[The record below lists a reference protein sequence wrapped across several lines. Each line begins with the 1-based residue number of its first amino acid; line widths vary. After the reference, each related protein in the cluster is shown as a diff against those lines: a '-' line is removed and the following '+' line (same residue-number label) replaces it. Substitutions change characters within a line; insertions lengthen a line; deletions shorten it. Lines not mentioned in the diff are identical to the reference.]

1 MTIIFAHRGASKQCP
16 ENTMSAFKRA
26 VELGAGGIELD
37 IQLSSDHVPVVIHDR
52 TLKRTASGR
61 SIVTET
67 SFSDLR
73 KHDAGSWFSPSFKG
87 EVIPSLEEVLIF
99 ANEFPDLWLNIELK
113 YYSDT
118 NTELVEKSVPL
129 IKKHRSEKNTVI
141 SSFAHNRLVDV
152 HKLWSKVE
160 TAPIYKANLEEPWDY
175 AKQIKAKAIHPQF
188 RAVNRALTKASQA
201 HGINVRPYTINDER
215 LIKQFLEWE
224 ADGIITDVPDV
235 ALKIMKNEHIPQE
248 RRKWWKVLWQYI
260 VR

>member
-26 VELGAGGIELD
+26 VELGAEGIELD
-37 IQLSSDHVPVVIHDR
+37 IQLSSDQIPVVIHDR

-61 SIVTET
+61 GIVTET
-67 SFSDLR
+67 TFSDLR

-87 EVIPSLEEVLIF
+87 EMIPSLEEVLTW
-99 ANEFPDLWLNIELK
+99 ANQYSNLWLNIELK

-118 NTELVEKSVPL
+118 NKILVEKSIPL

-141 SSFAHNRLVDV
+141 SSFEHNRLVDV

-160 TAPIYKANLEEPWDY
+160 TAPIYKASLHEPWDY
-175 AKQIKAKAIHPQF
+175 AKNFKAKAIHPQYKT
-188 RAVNRALTKASQA
+188 VNRSLTKTAQL
-201 HGINVRPYTINDER
+201 HGINVRPYTVNDER
-215 LIKQFLEWE
+215 LIKQFIEWN
-224 ADGIITDVPDV
+224 ADGIITDVPDL

-248 RRKWWKVLWQYI
+248 KRSWLKKIWQFI
-260 VR
+260 KK